1 MTPESFLDELKGVLG
16 SERDAI
22 RRLDATTIAIANEK
36 KEALLALVSN
46 ASAADKPGLIMAL
59 GQVREDLKRNLILL
73 AHARDL
79 VREAVRRASPA
90 GLPDGARIS
99 IKL

>member
-1 MTPESFLDELKGVLG
+1 MSPETFLDELKGVLG

-22 RRLDATTIAIANEK
+22 RRLDASTIAVANEK

-46 ASAADKPGLIMAL
+46 ASEADKPGLVMAV

-79 VREAVRRASPA
+79 VREAVARAHPA
-90 GLPDGARIS
+90 HLPTGARIS